1 MTTTINLHYTD
12 RAREV
17 LSGADNSTFHYETGA
32 PFPQTGDFLET
43 DLAGGTQTFIVIGRV
58 FRYRTDEIVVN
69 VYLDLPPGQEPDA
82 ADSDP
87 SGKPAG

>member
-1 MTTTINLHYTD
+1 MATTINLNYTD
-12 RAREV
+12 RAREA
-17 LSGADNSTFHYETGA
+17 LSGADNTMFHYETGA

-69 VYLDLPPGQEPDA
+69 VYLDLPPGPEPDGTDTTVSGTE
-82 ADSDP
+82 AD
-87 SGKPAG
+87 